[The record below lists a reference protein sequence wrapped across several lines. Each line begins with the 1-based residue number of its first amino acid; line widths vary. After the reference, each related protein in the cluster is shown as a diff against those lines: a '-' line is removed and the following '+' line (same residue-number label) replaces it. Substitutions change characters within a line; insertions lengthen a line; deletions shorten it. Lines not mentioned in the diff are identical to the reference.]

1 MAVTV
6 GKLLENA
13 TVLYGMKLL
22 AGQKGLNNLVE
33 WVHIVEDSNVSK
45 FLHGNEIIF
54 TAGILNKYDDW
65 LLEYVKL
72 LNKAGASAFVVNL
85 GPYIKEI
92 SKEVI
97 EYCDN
102 VNMPLFS
109 MPWETKMVD
118 VTRDVCYKIMKKNQ
132 VEMNVT
138 EIIKN
143 ILFKVGDMETQ
154 IDLMERNGYRRDSRF
169 CFILMSF
176 KDDQSNISHKER
188 DKNEIQRYSERIA
201 RSINEL
207 YISFS
212 HNGYNVLVLVN
223 YSDDQIKDFINKFF
237 ENMNFLN
244 NNWKIHISVSD
255 NKKGIEGQDENL
267 NMAFRAMKIAENKDL
282 KVIFYNELDIYK
294 LLINIKDKELI
305 KEFYESVFG
314 SLERY
319 DEKNNTNLMDFLKI
333 YLDSNG
339 SQQLVAEKQFIH
351 RNTVNNMIKKIYKI
365 TGHNPAEL
373 GDKMKFLIGFYI
385 KDII

>member
-118 VTRDVCYKIMKKNQ
+118 VTRDVCYKIMKK
-132 VEMNVT
+132 
-138 EIIKN
+138 IK
-143 ILFKVGDMETQ
+143 L
-154 IDLMERNGYRRDSRF
+154 R
-169 CFILMSF
+169 
-176 KDDQSNISHKER
+176 
-188 DKNEIQRYSERIA
+188 
-201 RSINEL
+201 
-207 YISFS
+207 
-212 HNGYNVLVLVN
+212 
-223 YSDDQIKDFINKFF
+223 
-237 ENMNFLN
+237 
-244 NNWKIHISVSD
+244 
-255 NKKGIEGQDENL
+255 
-267 NMAFRAMKIAENKDL
+267 
-282 KVIFYNELDIYK
+282 
-294 LLINIKDKELI
+294 
-305 KEFYESVFG
+305 
-314 SLERY
+314 
-319 DEKNNTNLMDFLKI
+319 
-333 YLDSNG
+333 
-339 SQQLVAEKQFIH
+339 
-351 RNTVNNMIKKIYKI
+351 
-365 TGHNPAEL
+365 
-373 GDKMKFLIGFYI
+373 
-385 KDII
+385 